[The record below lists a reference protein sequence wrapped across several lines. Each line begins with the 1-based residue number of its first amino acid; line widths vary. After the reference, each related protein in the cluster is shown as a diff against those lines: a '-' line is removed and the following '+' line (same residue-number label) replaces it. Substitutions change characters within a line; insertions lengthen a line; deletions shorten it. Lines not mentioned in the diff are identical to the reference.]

1 MADAPTTLASSA
13 LLDVTQLSV
22 LDVLEMCERDFA
34 FLGGCTMTDM
44 PHVPL
49 SPETSWTMDF
59 THVMAAIAVAKE
71 KLGGWVDCR
80 TAGECAGCSTPQQM
94 EPTSMRS
101 RFEPEHLGT
110 GEASKESA

>member
-1 MADAPTTLASSA
+1 MADTPTAQAAPV
-13 LLDVTQLSV
+13 DVTQLSV

-34 FLGGCTMTDM
+34 FIGGCTMTDM

-59 THVMAAIAVAKE
+59 TRVMAAIAVAKE

-94 EPTSMRS
+94 EPPSVRS
-101 RFEPEHLGT
+101 RFKPEHLGT
-110 GEASKESA
+110 GEASKELA